1 MGGCL
6 SFLQL
11 VVVLIGL
18 VATESTFSNPD
29 ERLRY
34 AHGGCMSVWT
44 ILTLGGM
51 FASRMMKHKG
61 RLWIKIH
68 AIAMV
73 TASVAGIGGILLGIM
88 NGANERS
95 KPFKKTHFLIEYVTR
110 HKVHSHHFLH
120 NDIRPNNNK
129 NINGLLSI
137 TVRPKSDAIS
147 CMRVRIS
154 N

>member
-1 MGGCL
+1 MNVAN
-6 SFLQL
+6 FQL

-61 RLWIKIH
+61 PIWIRIH
-68 AIAMV
+68 AVAMV

-88 NGANERS
+88 NGAHERS
-95 KPFKKTHFLIEYVTR
+95 QYFKKNHFLIEYV
-110 HKVHSHHFLH
+110 HILVNLHLYFLFKCPADYLLL
-120 NDIRPNNNK
+120 NMFIL
-129 NINGLLSI
+129 LLS
-137 TVRPKSDAIS
+137 S
-147 CMRVRIS
+147 
-154 N
+154 